1 MLKIGIIPVHQKN
14 LKSLIKDLRIDS
26 FNTADSLQK
35 ICFFSNNNNNNL
47 SPTRSLSTSTS
58 KKRFVSTYLKSVTK
72 EEEIISYE
80 NIDEAKKDFTENIK
94 LKTVYEYSQDKYE
107 ELDEGGYSELK
118 LIESSKLVKIK
129 KITNEVK

>member
-1 MLKIGIIPVHQKN
+1 MNNKIF
-14 LKSLIKDLRIDS
+14 S
-26 FNTADSLQK
+26 FNK
-35 ICFFSNNNNNNL
+35 NYI
-47 SPTRSLSTSTS
+47 
-58 KKRFVSTYLKSVTK
+58 
-72 EEEIISYE
+72 
-80 NIDEAKKDFTENIK
+80 DFTENIK